1 MTDGIYDL
9 STKDRIDTEPDY
21 AAIAN
26 EMQALVNLANSF
38 TK

>member
-1 MTDGIYDL
+1 MTEGIYDL

-26 EMQALVNLANSF
+26 EMQRLVNLAEAF